1 MWSVQLQCQGD
12 IRSSTDNDI
21 FVAFIDLLK
30 SSHSEQTC
38 EAMLLNISMVIEE
51 YVSANIPM
59 RKNKGIVH
67 TGNADKDMGPCKM
80 LEYQGSKY

>member
-1 MWSVQLQCQGD
+1 
-12 IRSSTDNDI
+12 
-21 FVAFIDLLK
+21 
-30 SSHSEQTC
+30 
-38 EAMLLNISMVIEE
+38 MLLNISMVIEE
-51 YVSANIPM
+51 YVFANIPM